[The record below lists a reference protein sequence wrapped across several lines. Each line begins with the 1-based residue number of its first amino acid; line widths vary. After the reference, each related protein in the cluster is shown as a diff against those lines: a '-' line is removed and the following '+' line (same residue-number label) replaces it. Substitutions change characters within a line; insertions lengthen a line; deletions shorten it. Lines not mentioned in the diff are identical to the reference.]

1 MMPDFPII
9 KRGKKPGLKTI
20 DSALDHFF
28 SLMGGRAGAVENCTT
43 FFSNPSPNKLN
54 NHRRIL
60 KKIYQ
65 TLRLPPGMLKIQ
77 KKFGW
82 CGGFCGYK
90 IFIVQGC
97 ITPAKLRCVSY
108 NMYFKIFNVFLNIF
122 LDAIASQEIPYIQV
136 THSLTVMGLLLWER
150 SRPGC
155 TGF

>member
-9 KRGKKPGLKTI
+9 KRGKKQGLKTI

-97 ITPAKLRCVSY
+97 ITPAKLRCVSD
-108 NMYFKIFNVFLNIF
+108 NMYFKIFNTFLNIF
-122 LDAIASQEIPYIQV
+122 FTICGIYYQFNTFSICTVNTGYFSLD
-136 THSLTVMGLLLWER
+136 HLLQL
-150 SRPGC
+150 
-155 TGF
+155 FHV